1 MRKKTILS
9 LLLLLLL
16 LKAGLT
22 QQYNFRHYQVENG
35 LSNNAVISLLQD
47 SSHFIWMGTKD
58 GLNRFDGY
66 RFKIFRHHAG
76 NNKSIGS
83 NFIHCLQEGSN
94 GTLWVGTDKGIYRY
108 DAVSESFE
116 NLREQLTGIVSDI
129 KTDTAG
135 NVWFI
140 MNQTLYRY
148 EVAGKRLVLF
158 HPEQYGYFTSLS
170 LLPDHNTLCLGTP
183 DGLVKQYNIR
193 TSKLLSTDMF
203 AHSQPVSSHWIERI
217 YAIDNNQVLVGTS
230 NQGAKLLHVN
240 SGSYTDI
247 LTHEN
252 KTAVFVRNFLR
263 VSDSLVWMASESGI
277 FIYNLHTHHY
287 FNLQKAYNNP
297 YSLSDN
303 AIYAFCKDK
312 EGGIW
317 AGSYFGGANYY
328 PVPHAAFQKL
338 FPMPGQANS
347 LSGNVVREI
356 TGDAYGH
363 IWIGTEDAGLNRLDV
378 ATGQL
383 KSFMPTGQ
391 QGSIAYPNIHG
402 LLADGNRLWI
412 GTFEHGLDI
421 MDIPSGKIIRHFS
434 KGSRPGDLQSNFI
447 HCITRTRGGHVLL
460 GTTIGA
466 YRFQPA
472 TETFIPLPD
481 MPVNNWYSFIKETT
495 DGTIWA
501 ATYGNGIRFYHP
513 GTGATGNLIYRQQ
526 AKGCL
531 PDNRVNSIYEDS
543 RQQLWFGTEGGLA
556 RWNPHDSSFTTYTI
570 ADGLPTDYILSILE
584 DNRKNLWIA
593 TSKGLVMRSA
603 ATGRFTTYTTN
614 NGLLSDQFNF
624 NSAWKNSN
632 GSMYF
637 GSARGLTIFRPDAFT
652 ENPFIPPV
660 LITGIQ
666 VFNQELRIATSGSP
680 LQQSISY
687 TGSISLPHNQSTI
700 SIDFAAPG
708 YSAPEMT
715 AYAYRMKGFDDAWVY
730 LTQNRKAFFTGLA
743 PGNYVFEVKAATS
756 NGRWNTA
763 PAALA
768 IEIRPPWWAT
778 SWAYLVYILLSAAAM
793 IYILLAYHQYTEA
806 RNRRKYEQLK
816 AIKEKEF
823 LTAKIEFFTNVAH
836 EIKTPLSLIK
846 GPLERIMKKAENSK
860 DISGYLGIMDR
871 NTNRLIDLTNQ
882 LLDFRQTEISGF
894 SLNFV
899 YTNITELLTET
910 YNSFKPLAEEK
921 GMRYRIQLAPEP
933 VKAYI
938 DTDAL
943 KKILYNLF
951 SNAIKYGRREA
962 LITLRPVTTKDRF
975 FCIDFSSDG
984 PAIPRHLH
992 EKIFEPFYRLPETS
1006 GEPGTGIGLTLSRS
1020 LALLHGGQLHAGTDA
1035 AGNNLFSLQ
1044 LPLQQSKKTS
1054 SLPTNQ

>member
-1 MRKKTILS
+1 MLVLLVKTG
-9 LLLLLLL
+9 
-16 LKAGLT
+16 AA

-47 SSHFIWMGTKD
+47 SSHFIWFGTKD

-108 DAVSESFE
+108 DAISESFD
-116 NLREQLTGIVSDI
+116 NLSAQLTGIVSDI
-129 KTDTAG
+129 KTDAAG

-140 MNQTLYRY
+140 MNQTLYQYRLP
-148 EVAGKRLVLF
+148 GKQLVLF
-158 HPEQYGYFTSLS
+158 NPEQYGYFTSLS
-170 LLPDHNTLCLGTP
+170 IQPNHTLCLGTP
-183 DGLVKQYNIR
+183 EGMVKHYNPHTNSFR
-193 TSKLLSTDMF
+193 TTDMF
-203 AHSQPVSSHWIERI
+203 IHSPVVSSRWIERV
-217 YAIDNNQVLVGTS
+217 YAIDNNRVLVGTS
-230 NQGAKLLHVN
+230 NQGAKLLHLPDY
-240 SGSYTDI
+240 SYSDI

-252 KTAVFVRNFLR
+252 NTDVFVRNFLQ
-263 VSDSLVWMASESGI
+263 VSDSVVWIASESGI
-277 FIYNLHTHHY
+277 FVYNLLTRHY

-303 AIYAFCKDK
+303 AVYAFCKDK

-328 PVPHAAFQKL
+328 PVPHAEFQKL
-338 FPMPGQANS
+338 FPMHGRHS

-378 ATGQL
+378 KTGQITSYL
-383 KSFMPTGQ
+383 PTGQ
-391 QGSIAYPNIHG
+391 KGSIAYPNIHG

-421 MDIPSGKIIRHFS
+421 MDIATGKIVQHFS
-434 KGSRPGDLQSNFI
+434 KGNRPGDLQSNFI
-447 HCITRTRGGHVLL
+447 HCITKTRGGQVLL

-466 YRFQPA
+466 YSYQHGNN
-472 TETFIPLPD
+472 TFIPLPD
-481 MPVNNWYSFIKETT
+481 MPVNNWYSFIKETA

-501 ATYGNGIRFYHP
+501 ATYGNGVRFYNP
-513 GTGATGNLIYRQQ
+513 ATGATGNLTYRQGV
-526 AKGCL
+526 KGCL

-543 RQQLWFGTEGGLA
+543 RHNLWFGTEGGLA
-556 RWNPHDSSFTTYTI
+556 RWNPADSSFHNYTI

-584 DNRKNLWIA
+584 DSRKNLWIA
-593 TSKGLVMRSA
+593 TSKGLVMMA
-603 ATGRFTTYTTN
+603 AGTRTFTVYTTN

-624 NSAWKNSN
+624 NSAWKDAN
-632 GSMYF
+632 GKMYF
-637 GSARGLTIFRPDAFT
+637 GSARGLTLFQPDSFT
-652 ENPFIPPV
+652 ESPFIPPV

-666 VFNQELRIATSGSP
+666 VFNQELSIGTPGSP
-680 LQQSISY
+680 LQQSVSY
-687 TGSISLPHNQSTI
+687 TGSISLPHHQSTI
-700 SIDFAAPG
+700 SIDFAALG
-708 YSAPEMT
+708 FSAPEMT
-715 AYAYRMKGFDDAWVY
+715 AYAYRMKGLDDTWVT

-743 PGNYVFEVKAATS
+743 PGQYVFEVKAAAG
-756 NGRWNTA
+756 NGRWSPA
-763 PAALA
+763 PATLA

-778 SWAYLVYILLSAAAM
+778 HWAYLLYILLSAFTLVYILLV
-793 IYILLAYHQYTEA
+793 YHQYTEA
-806 RNRRKYEQLK
+806 RNKRKYEQLK

-846 GPLERIMKKAENSK
+846 GPLEKILRKAESTK
-860 DISGYLGIMDR
+860 DIAGYLGIMNR

-882 LLDFRQTEISGF
+882 LLDFRETEINGF
-894 SLNFV
+894 SLNLTH
-899 YTNITELLTET
+899 TNISELLQET

-921 GMRYRIQLAPEP
+921 GLRYRIQYPQKE
-933 VKAYI
+933 VEAYI
-938 DTDAL
+938 DTDAF

-951 SNAIKYGRREA
+951 SNAIKYAHKEA
-962 LITLRPVTTKDRF
+962 LITLFTVQAQDSF
-975 FCIDFSSDG
+975 FRIDFRSDG
-984 PAIPRHLH
+984 VTIPEHLH
-992 EKIFEPFYRLPETS
+992 EKIFEPFYRMPETAA
-1006 GEPGTGIGLTLSRS
+1006 EQGTGIGLTLSRS
-1020 LALLHGGQLHAGTDA
+1020 LAQLHGGQISVSNSATGSNIFT
-1035 AGNNLFSLQ
+1035 LQ
-1044 LPLQQSKKTS
+1044 LPLLQQGKNPI
-1054 SLPTNQ
+1054 L